1 MKKVITILFLTIGLA
16 SVASA
21 HHPSPS
27 DTAGGNMSD
36 SSGHLNLF
44 IG

>member
-1 MKKVITILFLTIGLA
+1 MKRLITILFLAVGLA
-16 SVASA
+16 SSASA

-36 SSGHLNLF
+36 SSGHLTVF
-44 IG
+44 G